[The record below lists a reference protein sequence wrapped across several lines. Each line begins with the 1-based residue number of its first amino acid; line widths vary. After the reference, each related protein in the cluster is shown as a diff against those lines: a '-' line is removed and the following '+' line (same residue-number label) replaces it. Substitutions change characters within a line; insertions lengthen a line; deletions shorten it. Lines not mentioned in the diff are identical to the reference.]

1 MIPVNPSS
9 PWLGFLYLVIFVLL
23 FFVIPYAIG
32 LRLRPW
38 YVERWR
44 NKEREKLKVQIGV
57 QRVYND
63 LAGEAYEEYLR
74 EEEERRRREEE
85 RRRKQEEE

>member
-1 MIPVNPSS
+1 MDPSS

-23 FFVIPYAIG
+23 FFVIPYVIG

-57 QRVYND
+57 QSVYND